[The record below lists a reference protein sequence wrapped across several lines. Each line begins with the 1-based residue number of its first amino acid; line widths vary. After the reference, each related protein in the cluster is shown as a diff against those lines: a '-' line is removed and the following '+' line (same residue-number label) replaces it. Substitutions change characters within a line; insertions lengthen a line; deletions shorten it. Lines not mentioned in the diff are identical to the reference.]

1 MAFGRGGLESG
12 KVLPCRQ
19 TARAPA
25 NPSFELPLPLL
36 VEQKEIVRSVKA
48 LFALGQDTE
57 ELPITIVFLDPERRL
72 PIFVRRVA

>member
-1 MAFGRGGLESG
+1 MAFGRGGLESA

-48 LFALGQDTE
+48 LFALADQIEARFTQAPRADGE
-57 ELPITIVFLDPERRL
+57 AHALPPG
-72 PIFVRRVA
+72 